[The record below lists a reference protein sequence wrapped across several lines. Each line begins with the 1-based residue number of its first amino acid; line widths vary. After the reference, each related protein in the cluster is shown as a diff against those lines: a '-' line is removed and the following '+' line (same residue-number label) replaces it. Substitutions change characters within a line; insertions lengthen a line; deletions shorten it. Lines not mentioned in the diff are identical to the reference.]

1 MTIRYILCL
10 LVFNYLQPA
19 ASQDYLLENVKGG
32 TAFANDVNGMPFY
45 LKTEYKSEGSIFF
58 YDEYLEADITT
69 AQGMLYKA
77 VKVKYNLLDN
87 QLLYQGKDGTEMVAL
102 SPVIRIRFHLQRLTG
117 DSMQQVVLTGGD
129 DMLNKNGAS
138 VYQLID
144 SGKAS
149 LLRKLVLTWRDDTQ
163 YGQAGTIRKFERQE
177 NEFWVK
183 WNNGY
188 TKLEKTRSF
197 FTKLLSDKAT
207 EVGAYI
213 DRTSPKYK
221 SLADLRKII
230 QYYNSL

>member
-1 MTIRYILCL
+1 MQIKYLFL
-10 LVFNYLQPA
+10 LLLLARLQSAPA
-19 ASQDYLLENVKGG
+19 QDYLLENVKGG

-45 LKTEYKSEGSIFF
+45 LKMEYKSEGSIFF
-58 YDEYLEADITT
+58 YDDYLEADITT
-69 AQGMLYKA
+69 AQGILYKA

-87 QLLYQGKDGTEMVAL
+87 QLLYLGKDGTEMVAL
-102 SPVIRIRFHLQRLTG
+102 SPVTRISFHLHRLTG
-117 DSMQQVVLTGGD
+117 DSLQQVVLTGGD
-129 DMLNKNGAS
+129 DILNKTGAT

-149 LLRKLVLTWRDDTQ
+149 LLRKLVLTWRDDAQ

-177 NEFWVK
+177 NEYWVVL
-183 WNNGY
+183 NNGY
-188 TKLEKTRSF
+188 TKLERNRSF